1 MMWRGVAMDRR
12 RLLALVLAVPLLT
25 AAAPKKDEKKKGEK
39 KTGVGTY
46 VEIHTLAAS
55 VMRPS
60 GRRGVLTVQTILDVP
75 DAKLRAKAEQV
86 VPRIRAAFVQTL
98 QTYASGMTPATPPN
112 PDVLGQALQRD
123 ADRILGQKGARVL
136 LGTMLIN

>member
-25 AAAPKKDEKKKGEK
+25 AAAPKKDEK

>member
-1 MMWRGVAMDRR
+1 M
-12 RLLALVLAVPLLT
+12 LAAPLLT
-25 AAAPKKDEKKKGEK
+25 AAAPKKDEQKKDEK

>member
-1 MMWRGVAMDRR
+1 
-12 RLLALVLAVPLLT
+12 
-25 AAAPKKDEKKKGEK
+25 
-39 KTGVGTY
+39 
-46 VEIHTLAAS
+46 
-55 VMRPS
+55 MRPS

>member
-12 RLLALVLAVPLLT
+12 RLLTFAAVLAAPALM
-25 AAAPKKDEKKKGEK
+25 AAAPKKDEKKK
-39 KTGVGTY
+39 TTVGTY
-46 VEIHTLAAS
+46 VEIQTLTAT

-60 GRRGVLTVQTILDVP
+60 GRRGVLTVQTVLDVP
-75 DAKLRAKAEQV
+75 DAKLRAKAETV

-98 QTYASGMTPATPPN
+98 QTYASGMTPSMPPN

-123 ADRILGQKGARVL
+123 ADRVLGQKGARLL

>member
-12 RLLALVLAVPLLT
+12 RLLAFAAVLAAPGLT
-25 AAAPKKDEKKKGEK
+25 AAAPKKDDKKK
-39 KTGVGTY
+39 TTVGTY
-46 VEIHTLAAS
+46 VEINTLTAS

-60 GRRGVLTVQTILDVP
+60 GRRGVMTVQTILDVP
-75 DAKLRAKAEQV
+75 DAKLRAKAESV

-112 PDVLGQALQRD
+112 PDILGPALQRD
-123 ADRILGQKGARVL
+123 VDRILGQKGARVL

>member
-12 RLLALVLAVPLLT
+12 RLLSLAAVLAAPGLM
-25 AAAPKKDEKKKGEK
+25 AAAPKKDDKKK
-39 KTGVGTY
+39 TVSGTY
-46 VEIHTLAAS
+46 VEINTLTAS

-60 GRRGVLTVQTILDVP
+60 GRRGVMTVQTILDVP
-75 DAKLRAKAEQV
+75 DAKLRAKAESV

-98 QTYASGMTPATPPN
+98 QIYASGMTPATPPN
-112 PDVLGQALQRD
+112 PDVLGPALQRD
-123 ADRILGQKGARVL
+123 ADRILGQKGAKVL